1 MNLAYEQEDSLQT
14 DLLPKASAANIERIL
29 RNLNHFNS
37 TPEFGTTRVLFTEP
51 EVAARNYIKQEM
63 MQLGLS
69 IREDAAGNI
78 FGTYEGT
85 EPVLAPIWTGSHI
98 DTVLNA
104 GMFDGMSGVVAGLE
118 AVRLFEEAKLQPKRS
133 IVVVVYTSE
142 EPTRFGLGCL
152 GSRALAGKLGAE
164 EAKKLTDKDGKSLY
178 EVLESLGFPVEHF
191 DEVPVR
197 RGDVKAAVE
206 LHIDQTGELEREG
219 KTLGIVRTICAPSVY
234 DFKVTGRQSHA
245 GGTSME
251 RRRDA
256 LMASAE
262 MALAAEEL
270 TKASLGPDDYATA
283 TIGRLQVIPGAV
295 NVIPGEVD
303 FSLDVRDGSFE
314 HKKELTQK
322 ILGKFEEIAAKR
334 QVKLEGKEYN
344 DDHPMPCSEDIQ
356 AKLADAA
363 EELGIPYMKT
373 ISGAF
378 HDSML
383 VGEFAPVGML
393 FVPSRDGISH
403 SPQEWTDFDD
413 IAAGTD
419 VLARALYALADE

>member
-1 MNLAYEQEDSLQT
+1 MNLAYEQADAPET

-29 RNLNHFNS
+29 RNLNQFNA
-37 TPEFGTTRVLFTEP
+37 TPGEGTTRVLFTET
-51 EVAARNYIKQEM
+51 EVAGRGYIKQEM
-63 MQLGLS
+63 QELGLS

-85 EPVLAPIWTGSHI
+85 EPALAPIWTGSHI
-98 DTVLNA
+98 DTVLHG

-118 AVRLFEEAKLQPKRS
+118 AIRLLEEADLRPRRS
-133 IVVVVYTSE
+133 IAVVVYTSE

-152 GSRALAGKLGAE
+152 GSRALAGKLSAE
-164 EAKKLTDKDGKSLY
+164 DAKALKDGEGKSLY
-178 EVLESLGFPVEHF
+178 DVLESLHFPVEHF
-191 DEVPVR
+191 DELPVN

-206 LHIDQTGELEREG
+206 LHIDQTGELERAG
-219 KTLGIVRTICAPSVY
+219 KPVGIVQTICAPSVY
-234 DFKVTGRQSHA
+234 ALKVTGRQSHA

-262 MALAAEEL
+262 MALAAEAL
-270 TKASLGPDDYATA
+270 TKASLGPGDYATA
-283 TIGRLQVIPGAV
+283 TIGRMELVPGSV
-295 NVIPGEVD
+295 NVIPGEVE
-303 FSLDVRDGSFE
+303 FSLDVRDSSYA

-322 ILGKFEEIAAKR
+322 ILSKFQEIAARR
-334 QVKLEGKEYN
+334 QVGLSDKEYN
-344 DDHPMPCSEDIQ
+344 DDHPMPCDAAIQ
-356 AKLADAA
+356 GKLVEAA

-383 VGEFAPVGML
+383 VGEFAPVGMI

-403 SPQEWTDFDD
+403 SPQEWTDFGD

-419 VLARALYALADE
+419 VLARTLYALADD

>member
-1 MNLAYEQEDSLQT
+1 MNLALEQEEAVSADSF
-14 DLLPKASAANIERIL
+14 PKASAANIERML

-51 EVAARNYIKQEM
+51 EVAAREYIKREM
-63 MQLGLS
+63 KQLGLK

-85 EPVLAPIWTGSHI
+85 EPVLAPVWTGSHI

-118 AVRLFEEAKLQPKRS
+118 AVRLFEEAGLRPRRS
-133 IVVVVYTSE
+133 VVVVVYTSE

-152 GSRALAGKLGAE
+152 GSRALAGKLGAA
-164 EAKKLTDKDGKSLY
+164 EAKELKDKDGNSLY
-178 EVLESLGFPVEHF
+178 DVLKSLGFPVEHF

-206 LHIDQTGELEREG
+206 LHIDQTGELERAG
-219 KTLGIVRTICAPSVY
+219 KTLGVVKTICAPSVY

-245 GGTSME
+245 GGTSMA

-256 LMASAE
+256 FMASAE
-262 MALAAEEL
+262 MALAAERL
-270 TKASLGPDDYATA
+270 TKESFGKDDYATA
-283 TIGRLQVIPGAV
+283 TIGRVNVIPGAV
-295 NVIPGEVD
+295 NVIPGEAD
-303 FSLDVRDGSFE
+303 FSLDVRDASFE

-322 ILGKFEEIAAKR
+322 ILAEFEEIAKKR
-334 QVKLEGKEYN
+334 EVTLDSKMYN
-344 DDHPMPCSEDIQ
+344 DDHPMPCQDDIQ
-356 AKLADAA
+356 KKLVEAA
-363 EELGIPYMKT
+363 EETGISYIKT

-403 SPQEWTDFDD
+403 SPQEWTDFAD

-419 VLARALYALADE
+419 VLARALFALADE